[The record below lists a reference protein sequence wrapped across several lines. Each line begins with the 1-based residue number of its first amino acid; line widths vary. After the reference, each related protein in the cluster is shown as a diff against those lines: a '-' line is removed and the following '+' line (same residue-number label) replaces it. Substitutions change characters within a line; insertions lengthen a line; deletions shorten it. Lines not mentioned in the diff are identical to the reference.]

1 LEDVNVALSIR
12 LKRVGSSKKPV
23 FRLVAVDLRRGSEK
37 GRVETL
43 GTIDPRA
50 TEIAVPNFKKEKVQE
65 WIRRGAVVSPSAKQ
79 LLKKLGVEGPVAPV
93 VPAENKN

>member
-1 LEDVNVALSIR
+1 VALSIR
-12 LKRVGSSKKPV
+12 LKRVGSNKKPV

-50 TEIAVPNFKKEKVQE
+50 TELLVPNFKKEKVQE

-79 LLKKLGVEGPVAPV
+79 LLKKLGVDASS
-93 VPAENKN
+93 VPAEIKN

>member
-1 LEDVNVALSIR
+1 MALSIR
-12 LKRVGSSKKPV
+12 LKRVGSNKKPV

-43 GTIDPRA
+43 GTIDPCA
-50 TEIAVPNFKKEKVQE
+50 KEISVPNLKKEKIQE

-79 LLKKLGVEGPVAPV
+79 LLKKLGVEGPAVSV
-93 VPAENKN
+93 VPTESKN